1 MQFSLS
7 FLYST
12 IFTVLFA
19 FMSIGNAGAV
29 SGNNTINRIQP
40 ITAADLSDFVG
51 NPGVAKFDR
60 VEINLGGSAAIDNT
74 STNPIPEPATMLLVG
89 SGLIALAGIGRKKF
103 LKKKGRKGS

>member
-19 FMSIGNAGAV
+19 FMTIGNAGAV
-29 SGNNTINRIQP
+29 YGNNTVNRIQP
-40 ITAADLSDFVG
+40 ITAADLSDSVG

-60 VEINLGGSAAIDNT
+60 IEINFGGSAAMDNT
-74 STNPIPEPATMLLVG
+74 SINPIPEPATMLLLG
-89 SGLIALAGIGRKKF
+89 SGLLGVAGVRRK
-103 LKKKGRKGS
+103 LNKKQ